1 MYARLNLARAHQ
13 SVVAEA
19 SSNTQTIAS
28 VVDAARTMR
37 TDTATNDDVR
47 RCRRRKRRSTTFV
60 TASVLAVV
68 MAAVFATC
76 PTPCNGAAAASPLFV
91 WTPASES
98 LRDDVRALRC
108 YAAVAK
114 EANRILVLSDFGS
127 STNPALGSALA
138 GVVATPSAVTNFVV
152 PSFAGGTTW
161 REWRNGDDVRMKKRD
176 TRWCLELAEGTNA
189 TEAVEALGKRY
200 RNDRPACARLSTRA
214 SETCGDDVEMVLTSK
229 VDSMETLPD
238 GLLEMLSD
246 GSVKRNVVA
255 NALSEHMASKE
266 KDAEDAASSETTRD
280 GESEPAPQPESAST
294 STSSASGVD
303 AESSL
308 TQVAHRAHRASQVE
322 RVHMN
327 ERVADAGMPKFEYAS
342 AAPRL
347 VSKSKSADASRAL
360 IFFGL
365 SVAVV
370 GFFINSF
377 GFAHQARRR
386 DELAALIIDPTRVKI
401 EATQSPR
408 RDERV

>member
-1 MYARLNLARAHQ
+1 
-13 SVVAEA
+13 
-19 SSNTQTIAS
+19 
-28 VVDAARTMR
+28 MR
-37 TDTATNDDVR
+37 TDTTTTTNDDEVR
-47 RCRRRKRRSTTFV
+47 RCRRRWKRRSTAFV
-60 TASVLAVV
+60 TANVLAVV
-68 MAAVFATC
+68 FSTC
-76 PTPCNGAAAASPLFV
+76 PTACNGAASVSPLFV

-127 STNPALGSALA
+127 SSSSTTTNPALGSALA

-161 REWRNGDDVRMKKRD
+161 REWRSGDDVRMKKRD

-266 KDAEDAASSETTRD
+266 KEKDAEDAASSETAQI
-280 GESEPAPQPESAST
+280 GESAST
-294 STSSASGVD
+294 SSASSVD

-308 TQVAHRAHRASQVE
+308 AQVVHRAHRASQVE

-342 AAPRL
+342 ASPRL

-386 DELAALIIDPTRVKI
+386 DELAALIIDPTRVKV
-401 EATQSPR
+401 ELTQQSPR

>member
-1 MYARLNLARAHQ
+1 
-13 SVVAEA
+13 
-19 SSNTQTIAS
+19 
-28 VVDAARTMR
+28 
-37 TDTATNDDVR
+37 
-47 RCRRRKRRSTTFV
+47 
-60 TASVLAVV
+60 

-76 PTPCNGAAAASPLFV
+76 PTACSGAAAALSPLFV

-114 EANRILVLSDFGS
+114 EANRILVFADFGS
-127 STNPALGSALA
+127 STSTNPALGSALA

-161 REWRNGDDVRMKKRD
+161 REWRSGDDVRMKKRD

-200 RNDRPACARLSTRA
+200 RHDRPACARLSTRA

-255 NALSEHMASKE
+255 SALSEHMASKEKE
-266 KDAEDAASSETTRD
+266 KDAEDAASSETD
-280 GESEPAPQPESAST
+280 LAST
-294 STSSASGVD
+294 STSSASSVD

-308 TQVAHRAHRASQVE
+308 AQAVHRAHRASQVE

>member
-1 MYARLNLARAHQ
+1 MC
-13 SVVAEA
+13 
-19 SSNTQTIAS
+19 AS
-28 VVDAARTMR
+28 VVDARSGTMR
-37 TDTATNDDVR
+37 TDTTTTNDVR
-47 RCRRRKRRSTTFV
+47 RCRRRWKRRSTAFV
-60 TASVLAVV
+60 TANVLAV
-68 MAAVFATC
+68 VFATC
-76 PTPCNGAAAASPLFV
+76 PTACNGASSVSPLFV

-127 STNPALGSALA
+127 SSSSSTTNPALGSALV

-266 KDAEDAASSETTRD
+266 KEKDAEDAASSETAQI
-280 GESEPAPQPESAST
+280 GESAST
-294 STSSASGVD
+294 SSASSVD

-308 TQVAHRAHRASQVE
+308 AQVVHRAHRASQVE

-327 ERVADAGMPKFEYAS
+327 ERVADAGMPKFEYSSAS
-342 AAPRL
+342 PRL

>member
-1 MYARLNLARAHQ
+1 
-13 SVVAEA
+13 
-19 SSNTQTIAS
+19 
-28 VVDAARTMR
+28 MR
-37 TDTATNDDVR
+37 TDTTTTTNDDEVR
-47 RCRRRKRRSTTFV
+47 RCRRRWKRRSTAFV
-60 TASVLAVV
+60 TANVLAVV
-68 MAAVFATC
+68 FSTC
-76 PTPCNGAAAASPLFV
+76 PTACNGAASVSPLFV

-127 STNPALGSALA
+127 SSSASTTNPALGSALA

-161 REWRNGDDVRMKKRD
+161 REWRSGDDVRMKKRD

-255 NALSEHMASKE
+255 NALSERMASKEKEKE
-266 KDAEDAASSETTRD
+266 KDAEDATSSETTPV
-280 GESEPAPQPESAST
+280 GESELAPQPESAST
-294 STSSASGVD
+294 STSSASSVD

-308 TQVAHRAHRASQVE
+308 AQVVHRAHRASQVE

-342 AAPRL
+342 ASPRL

-386 DELAALIIDPTRVKI
+386 DELAALIIDPTRVKV
-401 EATQSPR
+401 ELTQQSPR

>member
-1 MYARLNLARAHQ
+1 
-13 SVVAEA
+13 
-19 SSNTQTIAS
+19 
-28 VVDAARTMR
+28 MR
-37 TDTATNDDVR
+37 TDTTTTNDDVR
-47 RCRRRKRRSTTFV
+47 RCRRRWKRRSTAFV

-68 MAAVFATC
+68 FATC
-76 PTPCNGAAAASPLFV
+76 PTASTASTMSPLFV

-98 LRDDVRALRC
+98 LRDNVRALRC

-127 STNPALGSALA
+127 SSSSTNPALGSALV
-138 GVVATPSAVTNFVV
+138 GVVGTPSAVTNFVV

-176 TRWCLELAEGTNA
+176 TRWCLELAEGMNA

-200 RNDRPACARLSTRA
+200 RDDRPACARLSTRA
-214 SETCGDDVEMVLTSK
+214 SETCGDNVEMVLTSK

-266 KDAEDAASSETTRD
+266 KDAEDAATRETTRV

-294 STSSASGVD
+294 STSASSVD
-303 AESSL
+303 VEISL
-308 TQVAHRAHRASQVE
+308 AQVVHRAHRASQVE

-327 ERVADAGMPKFEYAS
+327 ERVAEAGMPKFEFAS
-342 AAPRL
+342 ASPRL

-386 DELAALIIDPTRVKI
+386 DELAALIIDPARVKI
-401 EATQSPR
+401 EVTRSPR

>member
-1 MYARLNLARAHQ
+1 
-13 SVVAEA
+13 
-19 SSNTQTIAS
+19 
-28 VVDAARTMR
+28 MR
-37 TDTATNDDVR
+37 TDTTTNDDVR

-76 PTPCNGAAAASPLFV
+76 PTACNGAAAASPLFV

-152 PSFAGGTTW
+152 PSIAGGTTW
-161 REWRNGDDVRMKKRD
+161 REWRSGDDVRMKKRD
-176 TRWCLELAEGTNA
+176 TRWCLELVEGTNA
-189 TEAVEALGKRY
+189 TEAAEALGKRY

-255 NALSEHMASKE
+255 SALSENMASKEKE
-266 KDAEDAASSETTRD
+266 KDAEDATSSETTRD

-327 ERVADAGMPKFEYAS
+327 ERVADAGMPQFEYAS

-401 EATQSPR
+401 ETTESPR
-408 RDERV
+408 RGVRV

>member
-1 MYARLNLARAHQ
+1 
-13 SVVAEA
+13 
-19 SSNTQTIAS
+19 
-28 VVDAARTMR
+28 MR
-37 TDTATNDDVR
+37 TDTTTTNDDDDDDDDVR
-47 RCRRRKRRSTTFV
+47 RCRRRWKRRSTAFV

-68 MAAVFATC
+68 FATC
-76 PTPCNGAAAASPLFV
+76 PTACNGASTVSPLFV

-127 STNPALGSALA
+127 SSSTTNPALGSALA

-266 KDAEDAASSETTRD
+266 KEKDAEDAASNETTRD

-294 STSSASGVD
+294 STSSASSVD

-308 TQVAHRAHRASQVE
+308 AQVVHRAHRASQVE

-327 ERVADAGMPKFEYAS
+327 ERVADAGMPKFEYSSAS
-342 AAPRL
+342 PRL

-370 GFFINSF
+370 GVFINSF